1 MLRSLRN
8 AFITG
13 IVVILPLGVTI
24 IVIRFLL
31 DKIGTPASKY
41 FFWFLDLE
49 LKSMPIVQV
58 GLEFISVLVVLLLIT
73 LLGYG
78 SRIFIGRILLN
89 SMELLLDRLPFVSTV
104 YRSVQQI
111 VQTFSQQKK
120 AVFQEVVLIEYPR
133 KRCYVL
139 GFLTSTAKGE
149 TQDVTDEHIVNV
161 FVPTTPNPTSGFLLM
176 LPEEDITRLDMAITD
191 GIEQVSKEQR
201 IWTPRYRG
209 VLSSFHLGRRNQLH
223 RTRDL
228 PGVFNRLNAAANVA

>member
-13 IVVILPLGVTI
+13 IVVILPLGVTM

-41 FFWFLDLE
+41 FFWFLDPE
-49 LKSMPIVQV
+49 FRTMPIVQL

-78 SRIFIGRILLN
+78 SRIFIGRFILN
-89 SMELLLDRLPFVSTV
+89 SLERLLDRVPFIGTV
-104 YRSVQQI
+104 YRSVKQI

-149 TQDVTDEHIVNV
+149 TQDVTGEHIVNV

-176 LPEEDITRLDMAITD
+176 LPEDDITRLEMSITD
-191 GIEQVSKEQR
+191 GMKLIISGGAVV
-201 IWTPRYRG
+201 P
-209 VLSSFHLGRRNQLH
+209 
-223 RTRDL
+223 
-228 PGVFNRLNAAANVA
+228 NAESGEAVIISNPAEASGSA